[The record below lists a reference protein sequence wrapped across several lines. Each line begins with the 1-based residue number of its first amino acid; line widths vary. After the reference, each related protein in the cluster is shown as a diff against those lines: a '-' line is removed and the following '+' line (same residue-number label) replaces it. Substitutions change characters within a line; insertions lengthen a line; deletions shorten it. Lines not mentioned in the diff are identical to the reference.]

1 MELIER
7 AGFLNTLHDKFE
19 DIAEA
24 EGHCFL
30 VSGEAG
36 IGKTS
41 LVRTFCQEI
50 KKECK
55 ILQGTCDALF
65 TPRPLAPLYDIAWQ
79 MQSDVMERVHD
90 KKDRTTLFTN
100 LLQELSVQ
108 KEPIVLIFED
118 VHWAD
123 EATLD
128 FIKFLARRINQLHCL
143 FILTFR
149 DNEII
154 SGHPLRNVFGQL
166 PRDVFTRLQLTA
178 LSKEAVET
186 MAAGKGYSGESVYSI
201 SGGNPFYVTEILASY
216 SCGVPDN
223 VKDSILTV
231 YNRQNEKT
239 KEVWKFLS
247 VQPTGFETDYLLK
260 MDPSCVE
267 AVELSLESGI
277 ILHEQGK
284 VFFKHELY
292 RRTIEASLSPLLR
305 VSLNKRILDLFLKDF
320 EQKREIERIIHH
332 AKNANEYELVTH
344 YALIA
349 AKRTSCIGAHIES
362 AKLYCS
368 AIEYYQG
375 HDKNKLHELYEGYA
389 YECYLINKHK
399 DAIIY
404 MNRSLKLWE
413 GEEDI
418 ERSSDCMRFL
428 SRLYWVDGNRKQS
441 ESLASKA
448 IDLLNDKPDSRT
460 KGLAYSNLSQLTMIY
475 NQYPEAVYWGEK
487 AMVIAK
493 KLDDADILAHALDS
507 VGTVKMRLTGS
518 KKEGFELLQ
527 KSLDIALQNSFHEHA
542 ARAYSNMGANGIFL
556 KDYAF
561 AKDILEKGL
570 KYCEE
575 LDMDTWVNYM
585 LGHMT
590 RLKLETGQWEEA
602 CTIAENLINNTNQGT
617 IFKIGALAVIATL
630 KMRRG
635 DNDVEPILLD
645 ARAKAFGTMELQRI
659 IPVLAALLEYEWITG
674 KVLVDKVAIDYTIT
688 MLEQTGDA
696 DMDNKFAYW
705 LLKVRE
711 QYVPFHKSHKD
722 YNNANMW
729 EELGCPYEQALALFA
744 GDESDKRKA
753 IGIVQELGAS
763 AVYEKLKMEMRAS
776 GIKSIPRGM
785 RESTRANAA
794 RLTGREVDVLKLLK
808 EGMQNK
814 EIADRLF
821 ISAKTVDHHITSIL
835 FKLDVNTRVKAVH
848 EAINLDIIK

>member
-7 AGFLNTLHDKFE
+7 AGFLNTLHNKFE
-19 DIAEA
+19 IIAEA
-24 EGHCFL
+24 EGHCLL

-41 LVRTFCQEI
+41 LVRAFCQEI
-50 KKECK
+50 RKECK
-55 ILQGTCDALF
+55 VLQGTCDALF

-79 MQSDVMERVHD
+79 MQSDVMERVKD
-90 KKDRTTLFTN
+90 KRDRTELFAN

-108 KEPIVLIFED
+108 REPIVLIFED

-186 MAAGKGYSGESVYSI
+186 MSTEKGYSGESVYSI

-223 VKDSILTV
+223 VKDSILSV
-231 YNRQNEKT
+231 YNRQSEKT

-247 VQPTGFETDYLLK
+247 VQPTGFETNFLLK

-267 AVELSLESGI
+267 AVELSLDSGI
-277 ILHEQGK
+277 ILHEQDK

-320 EQKREIERIIHH
+320 EQKGEIERIIHH

-349 AKRTSCIGAHIES
+349 AKHTSCIGAHIES
-362 AKLYCS
+362 AKLYFS

-375 HDKNKLHELYEGYA
+375 HDRNKLHELYEGYA

-418 ERSSDCMRFL
+418 ERSSDCLRFL
-428 SRLYWVDGNRKQS
+428 SRLYWVDGNRKQA
-441 ESLASKA
+441 ESFAKHA
-448 IDLLNDKPDSRT
+448 IDLLDDQPDSRI
-460 KGLAYSNLSQLTMIY
+460 KGLAYSNMAQLTMIY
-475 NQYPEAVYWGEK
+475 NQYPESIYWGGK
-487 AMVIAK
+487 AMVIAE
-493 KLDDADILAHALDS
+493 KLNNEDILAHALDS
-507 VGTVKMRLTGS
+507 VGTVKMRLTSS
-518 KKEGFELLQ
+518 KREGLDLLKQ
-527 KSLDIALQNSFHEHA
+527 SLDMALQNGFHEHA
-542 ARAYSNMGANGIFL
+542 ARAYSNMGANRIFL
-556 KDYAF
+556 KEYAF
-561 AKDILEKGL
+561 AEKVLDTGL
-570 KYCEE
+570 KYCED
-575 LDMDTWVNYM
+575 LDMDSWVNYL

-590 RLKLETGQWEEA
+590 RLKLETGRWDEA
-602 CTIAENLINNTNQGT
+602 YTIAENLINNTNQGT
-617 IFKIGALAVIATL
+617 IFKIGALAVVATI

-635 DNDVEPILLD
+635 DTDVVPILLD
-645 ARAKAFGTMELQRI
+645 AKAKAFGTMELQRI

-674 KVLVDKVAIDYTIT
+674 KVLVDKVSIDYTIT
-688 MLEQTGDA
+688 LLEQTGDA

-705 LLKVRE
+705 LLKVRK

-722 YNNANMW
+722 YDNANMW

-744 GDESDKRKA
+744 GDEANKRRA
-753 IGIVQELGAS
+753 LSMVQALGAA
-763 AVYEKLKMEMRAS
+763 AVHEKLKMEMRAS

-785 RESTRANAA
+785 RETTRANIA
-794 RLTGREVDVLKLLK
+794 RLTEREIDVLKLLK

-835 FKLDVNTRVKAVH
+835 FKLDVNSRVKAVH
-848 EAINLDIIK
+848 EAINLEIIK